1 MRIMSMEFAVR
12 TLVQMQTLLLTFVV
26 YEKFHLYVSR
36 AMCLLMRVPTRHRS
50 RRLHV
55 SAAMNFFIG
64 SAKRGTVML
73 LSLRIMRMI
82 SQKRSCCVSYVVRDL
97 PDLPPCGSGMDC
109 SGMNLPLVITL
120 VLDEGP
126 ATEDELDDIVA
137 QASEGIKNCSKVLR
151 VQEEDEEDD
160 L

>member
-1 MRIMSMEFAVR
+1 
-12 TLVQMQTLLLTFVV
+12 
-26 YEKFHLYVSR
+26 
-36 AMCLLMRVPTRHRS
+36 
-50 RRLHV
+50 
-55 SAAMNFFIG
+55 
-64 SAKRGTVML
+64 
-73 LSLRIMRMI
+73 
-82 SQKRSCCVSYVVRDL
+82 
-97 PDLPPCGSGMDC
+97 
-109 SGMNLPLVITL
+109 MNLPLVITL